1 MANFVMLF
9 HPIPPAALRQSVT
22 DAIRKSPTLALF
34 RSEAVSTTGQI
45 LHRDAGLA
53 RGDAGTTVETRMH
66 QELCL
71 QHNLLAAGAIIPAL
85 QLLQEEHGLRM
96 EDMLYLANR
105 SPFVP
110 DGRETAFALGL
121 DAGLAGDF
129 FTAAHILIPQFEHAL
144 RWHLGQR
151 DVVTVSFPQSGV
163 QNALDLNAILD
174 LPAITT
180 ILDEATL
187 FDLRNLLTEKA
198 GANLRNELA
207 HGLIEP
213 GTHGRDF
220 VYFWWVV
227 LRFVL
232 LPLLNLPL
240 PADSADTEKER
251 T

>member
-1 MANFVMLF
+1 LTLEPLTSDDSHNDVRPATTDVGVK
-9 HPIPPAALRQSVT
+9 PERPAGRWPPPAAPVI
-22 DAIRKSPTLALF
+22 A
-34 RSEAVSTTGQI
+34 
-45 LHRDAGLA
+45 
-53 RGDAGTTVETRMH
+53 
-66 QELCL
+66 
-71 QHNLLAAGAIIPAL
+71 
-85 QLLQEEHGLRM
+85 LRM
-96 EDMLYLANR
+96 EGLLTWTAERVANR
-105 SPFVP
+105 IP

-151 DVVTVSFPQSGV
+151 DVVTVTFPQSGV

-187 FDLRNLLTEKA
+187 FDLKNLLTEKA

-213 GTHGRDF
+213 GTHGHDF

-232 LPLLNLPL
+232 LPLLNPR
-240 PADSADTEKER
+240 PAGEGTVVKDGEVAP
-251 T
+251 